1 MDSSTLGGA
10 VAPTPDFWGV
20 VPVSAVPV
28 SAVPVADAVSETLAD
43 RVAVGA
49 PGVEVEGVEVEGVA
63 GAVLGT
69 GGFVEALAASSM
81 LARANVLPEFM
92 AEPAAPLGLGAALAT
107 SPQIRWSSFRCQGGS
122 RTIGRSTTA
131 LSHGAGSLS
140 QCR

>member
-28 SAVPVADAVSETLAD
+28 ADAVSETLAD

-49 PGVEVEGVEVEGVA
+49 PGVEVEGVEVEGVEVEGVA

-81 LARANVLPEFM
+81 LARANVLPEFK
-92 AEPAAPLGLGAALAT
+92 AEPVAPLGLGAALAT

-131 LSHGAGSLS
+131 LSHGAGSLL